1 MFQLKT
7 VLNFTI
13 TKIQAEISTV
23 VNFKRER
30 QRIRGKSTI
39 TAEYRP
45 ECFSK
50 N

>member
-1 MFQLKT
+1 MFQLKI
-7 VLNFTI
+7 VLNFTM
-13 TKIQAEISTV
+13 IQIQPEISTV

-30 QRIRGKSTI
+30 ERIRGESTMF
-39 TAEYRP
+39 AEYRP